1 MVGLE
6 VLVKT
11 QVAPFVVLVGLGML
25 AAAGCASGSEARRVI
40 TAPGAPAA
48 IGPYSHAVEA
58 DDTLWVSGQVGIDPA
73 TGQMVPG
80 GIEAETRQALKNIEA
95 VLKAAGYSARDV
107 VQAQVFLA
115 DMNDFAAMN
124 AIYAETFKSE
134 PPARAT
140 VQVARLPKD
149 ARIEIA
155 CVAVRR

>member
-1 MVGLE
+1 MKSFVPPL
-6 VLVKT
+6 VL
-11 QVAPFVVLVGLGML
+11 L
-25 AAAGCASGSEARRVI
+25 AALSAVGCASDPEARRAI

-80 GIEAETRQALKNIEA
+80 GIEAETRQALRNLEA

-107 VQAQVFLA
+107 VQTQVFLA

-124 AIYAETFKSE
+124 AIYAETFRSD

-140 VQVARLPKD
+140 VQVARLPRD

-155 CVAVRR
+155 CVAVAR

>member
-1 MVGLE
+1 MVAPE
-6 VLVKT
+6 VRVKT
-11 QVAPFVVLVGLGML
+11 LIAPVAGLAVLGVL
-25 AAAGCASGSEARRVI
+25 AAGGCASDPDARWGVA
-40 TAPGAPAA
+40 APGAPAA

-73 TGQMVPG
+73 SGQMVPG
-80 GIEAETRQALKNIEA
+80 GIESETRQALKNLEA
-95 VLKAAGYSARDV
+95 VLKAAGYTARDV
-107 VQAQVFLA
+107 VQAQVYLA

-124 AIYAETFKSE
+124 AIYAETFKTE

-155 CVAVRR
+155 CVAVKR